1 MAQFQLNLGEFGVT
15 TQRADE
21 LVVEFHKGEYT
32 ISTDK
37 ARLELTVIHDFLSH
51 SYWAE
56 GIPLATVQKSI
67 QNSLCFG
74 IYHQERQVGF
84 ARAIS
89 DYTTYA
95 YLADVFVLENHR
107 GHGLGKWLIQSIL
120 SHPELQGL
128 RRWALATR
136 DAQGLYAQFGFK
148 IVENPENEMLLRI
161 PNPYKKVA

>member
-1 MAQFQLNLGEFGVT
+1 LNFGEFEVT
-15 TQRADE
+15 AQRPDE
-21 LVVEFHKGEYT
+21 LVVEFHTDDYT

-37 ARLELTVIHDFLSH
+37 ARLDLAVIHDFLSH

-56 GIPLATVQKSI
+56 DVPLAIVQKSI

-74 IYHQERQVGF
+74 IYHQGRQVGF

-148 IVENPENEMLLRI
+148 TVEKPENEMLLR
-161 PNPYKKVA
+161 PSKPYKKDA

>member
-1 MAQFQLNLGEFGVT
+1 MNFGEFAVPT
-15 TQRADE
+15 PRADE
-21 LVVEFHKGEYT
+21 LVVEFHNGEYT

-37 ARLELTVIHDFLSH
+37 ARLDLTLIHDFLSH

-56 GIPLATVQKSI
+56 GIPLALVQKSI

-74 IYHQERQVGF
+74 IYHQEGQVGF

-95 YLADVFVLENHR
+95 YLADVFVLESHR

-120 SHPELQGL
+120 NHPELQEL

-148 IVENPENEMLLRI
+148 TVENPENEMLLRF
-161 PNPYKKVA
+161 PNPYKKVI

>member
-1 MAQFQLNLGEFGVT
+1 LGEFEVI
-15 TQRADE
+15 TQRPDE
-21 LVVEFHKGEYT
+21 RVVEFHEDGYT

-37 ARLELTVIHDFLSH
+37 ARLELAVIHNFLSH

-56 GIPLATVQKSI
+56 NIPLAIVRKSI

-74 IYHQERQVGF
+74 VYHQAEQVGF
-84 ARAIS
+84 ARVIS

-148 IVENPENEMLLRI
+148 TVENPENEMLRRI
-161 PNPYKKVA
+161 PNPYKKII